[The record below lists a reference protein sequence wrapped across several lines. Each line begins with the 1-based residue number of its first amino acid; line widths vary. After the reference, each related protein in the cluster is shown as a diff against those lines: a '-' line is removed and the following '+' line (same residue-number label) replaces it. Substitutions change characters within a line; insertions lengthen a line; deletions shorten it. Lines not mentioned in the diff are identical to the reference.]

1 MTSNLGRPESR
12 PHALVIYESM
22 FGNTRSVAQA
32 VALALAATFEV
43 ELTAVDDAPAELPE
57 DLGLLVV
64 GGPTHAFGLSRKGTR
79 DDARRQLP
87 AGPDPPSSIGIREWL
102 ETLPHAP
109 NDAPLAGP
117 LTAAFD
123 TKVSHPNLPG
133 SAAHA
138 ASRRLRRLGYRE
150 AVPPRTFHV
159 EGMSGPLATG
169 DHDAAFT
176 WGSNLAAAASSAT
189 WSPTA

>member
-1 MTSNLGRPESR
+1 MTSDQGLQESR
-12 PHALVIYESM
+12 PRALVIYESM
-22 FGNTRSVAQA
+22 FGNTKSVAQA
-32 VALALAATFEV
+32 VALGLAATFEV
-43 ELTAVDDAPAELPE
+43 ELTEVDDAPSELPKG
-57 DLGLLVV
+57 LALLVV
-64 GGPTHAFGLSRKGTR
+64 GGPTHAFGLSREGTR

-87 AGPDPPSSIGIREWL
+87 AGQAAPSSTGIREWL

-109 NDAPLAGP
+109 KDAPMEGP

-138 ASRRLRRLGYRE
+138 AARRLRRLGYLE

-159 EGMSGPLATG
+159 EGTSGPLATG
-169 DHDAAFT
+169 EHDAAFS
-176 WGSNLAAAASSAT
+176 WGSDLATTASSAT